1 MINYLSVENLSHNW
15 GETVLFDNLTFGI
28 SEGQKVALIAK
39 NGAGKTSL
47 LNILAQVAP
56 PLEGEITYRKSI
68 VVGYLPQEPQLDEE
82 QTVLE
87 AVFSSDNEEV
97 KVIRAYEAALEAN
110 DQEALGDLI
119 TQMDHLRAW
128 DYELR
133 IKQILSELKI
143 TRYEQSIKELSGG
156 QRKRLALANL
166 LINEPDFLIL
176 DEPTNHLDLDMVE
189 WLEKYLQKSKATLLM
204 VTHDRYFLD
213 RVCNEIMELADGTL
227 YAYHGNYSYFL
238 EKRAERLAQFKQEV
252 EKARNLM
259 RSEQEWINR
268 TPSARSTK
276 AKYRVD
282 AFQELKEKASQS
294 ITEEEVKLQIK
305 ASRLGKN
312 ILNLAHVSKAFGDLK
327 ILEDFS
333 YKFARGE
340 KVGIVGHNGSGKST
354 FLNIITGN
362 LEADSGTIEVGETIV
377 YGYFKQAGISIDEG
391 KKVLEVI
398 TDIAE
403 EIDLGNGRSMSAAQ
417 FLRHFLF
424 PNEMHYV
431 EVGRLSG
438 GEKKRLYLLT
448 VLMNNPNFL
457 ILDEP
462 TNDLDIFTLNVLEE
476 YLQNF
481 EGCLLIVSHDRYFMD
496 KLAEH
501 IFVFE
506 GQGQVRDFPGN
517 YSQLQTQKAQELKA
531 AKKDQKKSKTK
542 GKAPKERP
550 RKLSYMEQKELEA
563 LEPEMENLEKNI
575 AELEQQLN
583 SGTLS
588 AEEITTIAKD
598 LNQLNTHLEEKEM
611 RWLELSEIAEQKG

>member
-15 GETVLFDNLTFGI
+15 GETVLFDDLTFGI

-39 NGAGKTSL
+39 NGAGKTTL
-47 LNILAQVAP
+47 LNILAQVTP
-56 PLEGEITYRKSI
+56 SLEGSVTYRKDI
-68 VVGYLPQEPQLDEE
+68 RVGYLPQEPELDNT
-82 QTVLE
+82 QTVIE

-97 KVIRAYEAALEAN
+97 EVIRAYEEALESG

-119 TQMDHLRAW
+119 TKMDHLGAW

-143 TRYEQSIKELSGG
+143 IRYDQPIKELSGG
-156 QRKRLALANL
+156 QRKRVALANL

-213 RVCNEIMELADGTL
+213 RVCNEIMELTDGTL

-238 EKRAERLAQFKQEV
+238 EKRAERIANFKQEV
-252 EKARNLM
+252 EKARSLM
-259 RSEQEWINR
+259 KTEREWINR

-282 AFQELKEKASQS
+282 AYKDLKEKASQS
-294 ITEEEVKLQIK
+294 ISEEEVKLDIK
-305 ASRLGKN
+305 ASRMGKN
-312 ILNLAHVSKAFGDLK
+312 ILNLENVHKAFDELVILK
-327 ILEDFS
+327 DFT

-340 KVGIVGHNGSGKST
+340 KVGIVGNNGTGKST
-354 FLNIITGN
+354 FLNIITGHK
-362 LEADSGTIEVGETIV
+362 EADSGSIEVGETIV
-377 YGYFKQAGISIDEG
+377 YGYFKQEGIQIDDS

-398 TDIAE
+398 SDIADD
-403 EIDLGNGRSMSAAQ
+403 INLGNGRTMSAAQ
-417 FLRHFLF
+417 FLRFFLF
-424 PNEMHYV
+424 PNEMHHV
-431 EVGRLSG
+431 EVARLSG

-448 VLMNNPNFL
+448 VLMKNPNFL

-476 YLQNF
+476 YLQTF
-481 EGCLLIVSHDRYFMD
+481 AGCLLIVSHDRYFMD

-517 YSQLQTQKAQELKA
+517 YSQLQENKALKAKEEKKAQKVE
-531 AKKDQKKSKTK
+531 SKVK
-542 GKAPKERP
+542 EKQVKERP
-550 RKLSYMEQKELEA
+550 RKLSYMEQKEFAA
-563 LEPEMENLEKNI
+563 LEPEMEALEEEKKDIENS
-575 AELEQQLN
+575 LN
-583 SGTLS
+583 SGTLGP
-588 AEEITTIAKD
+588 EEITDAAKR
-598 LNQLNTHLEEKEM
+598 LSEVNEELEEKEM
-611 RWLELSEIAEQKG
+611 RWLELSELA

>member
-28 SEGQKVALIAK
+28 SEGQKVALIAR
-39 NGAGKTSL
+39 NGAGKTTL
-47 LNILAQVAP
+47 LSILAGENP
-56 PLEGEITYRKSI
+56 PLEGTVNYRNGI
-68 VVGYLPQEPQLDEE
+68 RVGYLSQDPKLDVK
-82 QTVLE
+82 QTVIE

-97 KVIRAYEAALEAN
+97 EIIKAYEEALESG
-110 DQEALGDLI
+110 DQDLLGDLI
-119 TQMDHLRAW
+119 TKMDHLGTW

-143 TRYEQSIKELSGG
+143 NQFDQVIQELSGG
-156 QRKRLALANL
+156 QRKRVALANL

-189 WLEKYLQKSKATLLM
+189 WLEAYLQKSKATLLM

-213 RVCNEIMELADGTL
+213 RVCNEIVELADGTL
-227 YAYHGNYSYFL
+227 YPYRGNYTYFL
-238 EKRAERLAQFKQEV
+238 EKREERIALHKQDV

-259 RSEQEWINR
+259 RTEQEWINR
-268 TPSARSTK
+268 MPQARATK

-282 AFQELKEKASQS
+282 AFEGLKAKASQS
-294 ITEEEVKLQIK
+294 IGEEEVKLEIQ

-312 ILNLAHVSKAFGDLK
+312 ILNLEHLHKRFDEQI
-327 ILEDFS
+327 ILNDFN
-333 YKFARGE
+333 YRFARGE
-340 KVGIVGHNGSGKST
+340 KVGIVGNNGSGKST

-362 LEADSGTIEVGETIV
+362 KDADSGTIEVGETIV
-377 YGYFKQAGISIDEG
+377 YGYFKQSGIQIDDG
-391 KKVLEVI
+391 KKVIEVI

-403 EIDLGNGRSMSAAQ
+403 DINLGNGRTMSASQ

-431 EVGRLSG
+431 EVNRLSG
-438 GEKKRLYLLT
+438 GERKRLYLLT
-448 VLMNNPNFL
+448 VLMKNPNFL

-476 YLQNF
+476 YLKSF
-481 EGCLLIVSHDRYFMD
+481 AGCLLIVSHDRYFMD

-506 GQGQVRDFPGN
+506 GQGVIRDFPGN
-517 YSQLQTQKAQELKA
+517 YTQLQANKADL
-531 AKKDQKKSKTK
+531 AKEEKKIVKEKKEKTSK
-542 GKAPKERP
+542 PVKERP
-550 RKLSYMEQKELEA
+550 RKLTFKEKKEFEA
-563 LEPEMENLEKNI
+563 LEGEIEKLENDKAALE
-575 AELEQQLN
+575 ESLN
-583 SGTLS
+583 SGNLTP
-588 AEEITTIAKD
+588 EEITEAAIR
-598 LNQLNTHLEEKEM
+598 LNELNDSLDEKEM
-611 RWLELSEIAEQKG
+611 RWLELSEI